1 MNSIAKIM
9 IIGEDEAL
17 LTIKQLH
24 LLKEGFEVIEL
35 DSIYKIENNLPN
47 INLIIINSGY
57 QGMDGLDILEYIRQK
72 DFSIPII
79 FLGNN
84 DSQQEIE
91 KAFSIGADDYLSKPF
106 GIVELVCRIKAILK
120 RSYGIKKERLTHRDI
135 TLDLNQRVCYVN
147 EEEVDLTKLEFD
159 LLNFFIEHKNRILE
173 REYILSEVW
182 GDEAET
188 KKRTVNVRM
197 NRLIKKID
205 PNNTKAYFT
214 AIRGIGYRFD

>member
-1 MNSIAKIM
+1 M

-35 DSIYKIENNLPN
+35 DSIYKIENDLPN

-120 RSYGIKKERLTHRDI
+120 RSYGIKKERLT
-135 TLDLNQRVCYVN
+135 
-147 EEEVDLTKLEFD
+147 
-159 LLNFFIEHKNRILE
+159 IET
-173 REYILSEVW
+173 S
-182 GDEAET
+182 
-188 KKRTVNVRM
+188 
-197 NRLIKKID
+197 
-205 PNNTKAYFT
+205 P
-214 AIRGIGYRFD
+214 